1 MSVKQSSEAKKRS
14 FPVMVVSALV
24 VFVCIILTSTI
35 WLVFYRTKVSAMS
48 HDQWVLKQ
56 RIFDLEWENTK
67 LSKLVDYNRES
78 GSIRDELAQ
87 LEEMM
92 EALDSRVKGKLLKI
106 YDYNVSLDRA
116 GFGFY
121 VATDEKATLRYKV
134 ELIADILSS
143 IYFRDNPINLLRIEN
158 RDGRKIGIID
168 LRESGI
174 EGVSTWRGGFF
185 QGSSGGQWTTYML
198 TNAFLQPDY
207 NGEWIDGVVF
217 YYEGEP
223 ISNEWD
229 HIFLHGVKL
238 RKSG

>member
-1 MSVKQSSEAKKRS
+1 MSVKQSSEVKKKP

-24 VFVCIILTSTI
+24 VFMCIILTSAI

-48 HDQWVLKQ
+48 HDQYVLKQ

-67 LSKLVDYNRES
+67 LSKIVDYNRES
-78 GSIRDELAQ
+78 GNIRDELAR

-106 YDYNVSLDRA
+106 YDYNVSLDRP

-121 VATDEKATLRYKV
+121 VATGENATLRYKV

-143 IYFRDNPINLLRIEN
+143 IYFRNHPIDLLRIEN
-158 RDGRKIGIID
+158 RDGKRIAVID

-174 EGVSTWRGGFF
+174 EGASTWRGGFF

-198 TNAFLQPDY
+198 VNAFLQKDY

-238 RKSG
+238 RKGG